1 MDVKPELY
9 KVKESYDYFL
19 SLVLDALKRQTLGA
33 SLRGKSDLAVLENG
47 LEKKFQETLSLEKEE
62 RSFIMEP

>member
-1 MDVKPELY
+1 M
-9 KVKESYDYFL
+9 
-19 SLVLDALKRQTLGA
+19 VLDALKRQTLGA

-47 LEKKFQETLSLEKEE
+47 LEKKFQETLSLEKKA